1 MEAIVLGLGL
11 LALRIGLGVELL
23 VHGWPKI
30 KNPGGMAGWLGQMGM
45 KPAVFWSWITALT
58 EFLGGLA
65 LVLGLL
71 TRPAA
76 FFVTVQFL
84 VIIFYVK
91 LAKLKAP
98 FTTPQAAGW
107 EWDMLI
113 LAMALTLLLAGSGAY
128 GLDRLV
134 NLPF

>member
-1 MEAIVLGLGL
+1 MEVVILALAL
-11 LALRIGLGVELL
+11 LALRIGLGVELV

-45 KPAVFWSWITALT
+45 KPAVFWSWIAALT

-65 LVLGLL
+65 LIVGLL

-76 FFVTVQFL
+76 LFVAGQFL
-84 VIIFYVK
+84 VIILYVK
-91 LAKLKAP
+91 LGKLKAP

-107 EWDMLI
+107 EWDWLI
-113 LAMALTLLLAGSGAY
+113 LFMGLSLLLAGPGAY
-128 GLDRLV
+128 SLDRVLG
-134 NLPF
+134 LPF